1 VRGSL
6 RTAFFMTI
14 NFAPLRFAIDP
25 SGRARSLY
33 FSSLPATARQLPH
46 SSTDLDRPPPVNL
59 KRPGQTPSYTTLL
72 FLASDISLS
81 RILISPHGPPPI

>member
-1 VRGSL
+1 MRGSL
-6 RTAFFMTI
+6 RTAFFITI

-25 SGRARSLY
+25 SGRARSLF

-59 KRPGQTPSYTTLL
+59 KRPGQTLSYTTL
-72 FLASDISLS
+72 FLVLT
-81 RILISPHGPPPI
+81 LISPHGPPPI